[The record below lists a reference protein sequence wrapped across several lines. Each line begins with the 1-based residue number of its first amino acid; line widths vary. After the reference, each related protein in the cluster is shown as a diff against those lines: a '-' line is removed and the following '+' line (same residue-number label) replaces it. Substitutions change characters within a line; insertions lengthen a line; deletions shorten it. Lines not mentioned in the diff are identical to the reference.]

1 MLVPNRHGS
10 STAYRYGFNGMEK
23 DDELKGEGN
32 SYDFG
37 ARMLDPRVGRWFA
50 IDKKAYEE
58 PAWSPYRYGFDNPL
72 YFIDKDGNIEIPL
85 KSNAVHDPKT
95 LVRVEDNFT
104 IRNKSKQYVLADRH
118 YVKDMTSI
126 GHKGQWYEYAY
137 EANGVNKMNAEE
149 RKHNAD
155 GMLATINSGFFK
167 TRTVGTSPHIGV
179 DLKAPIGTDVY
190 SFGDGKISSTG
201 YSDGTGK
208 FVVIEYSN
216 GDKVRF
222 MHLSEINVG
231 KGDVVSE
238 GQVFAKTGNSGYS
251 NKSKG
256 KHYPAHLHIDGADI
270 DGNLVNPL
278 ERKYGTVTNE
288 EFFGKYKGDWEKL
301 QDSKTFQ
308 GQELQEVII
317 TAKKSSKTEPT
328 LIDPSKL

>member
-1 MLVPNRHGS
+1 LQNR
-10 STAYRYGFNGMEK
+10 
-23 DDELKGEGN
+23 
-32 SYDFG
+32 
-37 ARMLDPRVGRWFA
+37 A
-50 IDKKAYEE
+50 IRRGY
-58 PAWSPYRYGFDNPL
+58 
-72 YFIDKDGNIEIPL
+72 
-85 KSNAVHDPKT
+85 
-95 LVRVEDNFT
+95 
-104 IRNKSKQYVLADRH
+104 IRA
-118 YVKDMTSI
+118 I
-126 GHKGQWYEYAY
+126 
-137 EANGVNKMNAEE
+137 
-149 RKHNAD
+149 
-155 GMLATINSGFFK
+155 
-167 TRTVGTSPHIGV
+167 
-179 DLKAPIGTDVY
+179 
-190 SFGDGKISSTG
+190 G